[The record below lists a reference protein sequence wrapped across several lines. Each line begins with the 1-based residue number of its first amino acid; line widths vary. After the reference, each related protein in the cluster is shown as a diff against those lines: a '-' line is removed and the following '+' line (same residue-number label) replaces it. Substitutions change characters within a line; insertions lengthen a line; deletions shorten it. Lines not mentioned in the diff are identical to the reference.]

1 MSKLKSVLSSIARV
15 NKDLE
20 PIVRARLDNL
30 TKPPGSLGY
39 LEDIVAQ
46 YSLMINTET
55 PTLGKKRIYTFA
67 ADHGVVAEGITCYP
81 SEVTPQMVMNM
92 LSGGAGVN
100 VLARHAGAEA
110 VVVDIGVN
118 CEFGDLPGLVSR
130 KVRPG
135 TANMAHGP
143 AMTEQEAVRALEVG
157 VELAQEAHLDAI
169 TLLGTGEMGIGNTTP
184 SSALL
189 AALLPCD
196 INSVTGR
203 GTGIS
208 NEMLKHKTDVIR
220 MSLEA
225 NRDRLGD
232 PVSALA
238 AVGGLEIAG
247 IAGLCIGGAACRIPV
262 VVDGFI
268 SSAGA
273 LVACAICEE
282 VRDYLFF
289 SHLSKERGHAIFV
302 ERFGVRTILDLD
314 MRLGEGTGAALAMTV
329 IDAALRL
336 YNEMATFD
344 SAGVSRDRAQR

>member
-1 MSKLKSVLSSIARV
+1 MSKLKSAISSIKRV

-39 LEDIVAQ
+39 LEDIVVQ
-46 YSLMINTET
+46 YCLMTHTEN
-55 PTLGKKRIYTFA
+55 PVLGKKRIYTFA
-67 ADHGVVAEGITCYP
+67 ADHGIVAEGVTCYP
-81 SEVTPQMVMNM
+81 SEVTRQMVLNL

-110 VVVDIGVN
+110 IVVDIGVD
-118 CEFGDLPGLVSR
+118 CDFDELPGLINR

-135 TANMAHGP
+135 TANIAHGP
-143 AMTEQEAVRALEVG
+143 AMTEQEAVRALDIG
-157 VELAQEAHLDAI
+157 VELAEDAHKDGV

-184 SSALL
+184 SSALF

-196 INSVTGR
+196 VDSVTGR

-208 NEMLKHKTDVIR
+208 DEALGRKVDVIK

-225 NRDRLGD
+225 NRDRLSD

-247 IAGLCIGGAACRIPV
+247 IAGLCIGGATYRIPV

-282 VRDYLFF
+282 VKDYLFF
-289 SHLSKERGHAIFV
+289 SHLSKERGHAVFV
-302 ERFGVRTILDLD
+302 EKFGVRPILDFD

-329 IDAALRL
+329 IDAAVKL
-336 YNEMATFD
+336 YNQMATFD
-344 SAGVSRDRAQR
+344 SAGVTGDRTK